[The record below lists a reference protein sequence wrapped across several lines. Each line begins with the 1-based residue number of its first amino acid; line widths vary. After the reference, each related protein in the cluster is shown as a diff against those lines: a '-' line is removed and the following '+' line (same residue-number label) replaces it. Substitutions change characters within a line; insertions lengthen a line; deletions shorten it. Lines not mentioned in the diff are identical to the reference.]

1 MDFASIIVGV
11 AVAGA
16 SAAQGGGADPAITD
30 SVTSVAQELP
40 PALAQYVPDP
50 QPYLDDAARAVQ
62 QAQEQLPAE
71 WQAEIENAI
80 PPEVQ
85 DAAAGAREQL
95 PPEAQGLIPEV
106 VLPAP
111 SPEPGPAGG
120 LANPAAGPAAQAP
133 SSTPQQET
141 NPLFLPPVVSGAP
154 TTAAGIPSL
163 TEMLAPTAVSDLTFD
178 PRFPRNLEFAR
189 AVIEAAMR
197 AIGLP
202 YQWGG
207 GLLTGPSMGD
217 GTGGATAGYDCSG
230 LTRFAYYIGTGGT
243 KVLPRT
249 SQEQFRAGQQIT
261 VSQAQPGDLLFGN
274 WQADGANH
282 VAIYLGGGKML
293 EAPQTGQLIQISA
306 VRSDMVPARFL

>member
-16 SAAQGGGADPAITD
+16 SAAQGGGTGPAITD
-30 SVTSVAQELP
+30 SVTKVAQELP
-40 PALAQYVPDP
+40 PALTPYVPDP

-62 QAQEQLPAE
+62 QAQEQLPAQ
-71 WQAEIENAI
+71 WHAEIENAI
-80 PPEVQ
+80 PPEVL
-85 DAAAGAREQL
+85 DAAAGARKQL

-111 SPEPGPAGG
+111 SPEPWPGG
-120 LANPAAGPAAQAP
+120 GVTNPAGPAAPAP
-133 SSTPQQET
+133 LSAPQQET
-141 NPLFLPPVVSGAP
+141 NPVVLPPVVSGAP
-154 TTAAGIPSL
+154 TTAAGIESL
-163 TEMLAPTAVSDLTFD
+163 TGMLAPTAVGELTFD

-189 AVIEAAMR
+189 AVIDAAMR

-207 GLLTGPSMGD
+207 GRLTGPSMGD

-243 KVLPRT
+243 TVLPRT
-249 SQEQFRAGQQIT
+249 SQEQFRAGQQI
-261 VSQAQPGDLLFGN
+261 SMDQAQPGDLLFGN

-282 VAIYLGGGKML
+282 VAIYLGGGRML
-293 EAPQTGQLIQISA
+293 EAPQTGQRVQISA
-306 VRSDMVPARFL
+306 VRPDMVPARFL